1 MTRNPRRNRTRTQE
15 RIEKERKNIIEKS
28 ERKSLNIKKV
38 LIFLI
43 LPFLLLITILGIK
56 SLKNIFSTY
65 KITRNNPIR
74 YYASF
79 VNSNWGVIDSNG
91 QNVIPNEYKEYIAI
105 PNHNK
110 DVFIITYDIKSKT
123 EFSTRA
129 INKNG
134 NNIIKKQNII
144 PIEYENTEFK
154 FDQHLLAFKENN
166 LYGFIDYDGNIKSEA
181 KYTSFTT
188 FPGISNRVLIEEE
201 GKKGVLNTELFETVV
216 APVYKSIEPLNNSE
230 NTPYIVIFDNLK
242 GLTTTKNKTI
252 LPAEYKE
259 IIKTNSK
266 KYFAAKKDSS
276 ISIFDEN
283 SKEIVKNFNDTPIDI
298 LDDLIIARNENGKV
312 GAKNFNGE
320 IIIPF
325 EFNNIVTAGL
335 NTYITN
341 KNNKYNISQFFAKA
355 KDISKQEKDKI
366 NILEKDYSFIEY
378 IPEGNFFI
386 AKEKE
391 LDNIVSI
398 YDHNFNLKLN
408 GIIEDINYKSS
419 FLKIKNGKTYK
430 YYLFNFEE
438 KSEKEVYPEN
448 NLYLFEENGKLG
460 FMNDK
465 NNIIVPAIYDEAK
478 IQNQYGYIAVSRNNK
493 WGSLDYTGKVIVE
506 PTLDFKDF
514 TKIEFINNYYLDKNE
529 ELTTFKLAESKNN

>member
-15 RIEKERKNIIEKS
+15 RMEKKNIIEKP
-28 ERKSLNIKKV
+28 ERKSLNVKKV
-38 LIFLI
+38 LIFLL
-43 LPFLLLITILGIK
+43 LPFLILISILGVK
-56 SLKNIFSTY
+56 SLKSILSTY
-65 KITRNNPIR
+65 KVNRNNPIR
-74 YYASF
+74 YYASY
-79 VNSNWGVIDSNG
+79 VNNNWGVIDSNG
-91 QNVIPNEYKEYIAI
+91 QNIIPNEYKEYIVI
-105 PNHNK
+105 PNHKK

-123 EFSTRA
+123 DFSTRA

-134 NNIIKKQNII
+134 NNVIKKQNII
-144 PIEYENTEFK
+144 PIEYQDTEFK
-154 FDQHLLAFKENN
+154 FDQNILAFKENN
-166 LYGFIDYDGNIKSEA
+166 LYGFMDYDGNIKSEA
-181 KYTSFTT
+181 KYSSFTT
-188 FPGISNRVLIEEE
+188 FSGISNRILVEEE

-216 APVYKSIEPLNNSE
+216 APVYKNVEPLNNSE
-230 NTPYIVIFDNLK
+230 STPYIVIFDNLK

-252 LPAEYKE
+252 LPAEYKD

-298 LDDLIIARNENGKV
+298 LDDLIIARNNSGKV
-312 GAKNFNGE
+312 GARNFNGE

-325 EFNNIVTAGL
+325 EYDNVLTAGL
-335 NTYITN
+335 NTYITV

-355 KDISKQEKDKI
+355 KDISKQEKDKT
-366 NILEKDYSFIEY
+366 NILEKDYSFIEF

-386 AKEKE
+386 AREKE
-391 LDNIVSI
+391 TDNAVSI
-398 YDHNFNLKLN
+398 YDHNLNLKLN

-438 KSEKEVYPEN
+438 KSEKDVFPEN

-460 FMNDK
+460 FVNDK

-478 IQNQYGYIAVSRNNK
+478 VQNKYGYIAVSRNNK
-493 WGSLDYTGKVIVE
+493 WGCLDYTGKVIIE

-529 ELTTFKLAESKNN
+529 ELTAFKMAESKNN